1 MPSVN
6 TMFQTGIGGSAP
18 HSDYK
23 QTPSVSARG
32 DASVG
37 YDESMIDGTPMRV
50 ATIMIL
56 AVAGLYGLKVS
67 GIRFNVTSG

>member
-6 TMFQTGIGGSAP
+6 TMFHTDVGGSAP

-23 QTPSVSARG
+23 QTPSVSASG

-37 YDESMIDGTPMRV
+37 YQEGGIDGTPMRV
-50 ATIMIL
+50 ATLMIL
-56 AVAGLYGLKVS
+56 AVAGLYGLKVA

>member
-6 TMFQTGIGGSAP
+6 TMFQTDIGGSAP
-18 HSDYK
+18 HSNYQ

-37 YDESMIDGTPMRV
+37 YEEGGIDGTPMRV
-50 ATIMIL
+50 ATIIIL
-56 AVAGLYGLKVS
+56 SVAGLYGLKVA